1 MHLLLTD
8 RLTCPRCGPEFGL
21 ILLADRLEDRRVL
34 EGALGCPNC
43 RDRYPVCEGF
53 GDLRPPPR
61 AAFPDGETLAAP
73 DSPTLME
80 VAGLLGITEGGGHV
94 VLLGRMASHAGAL
107 AEKLQSAE
115 VVGISSG
122 LRSLDE
128 VEGVSRLSAGS
139 RLPFRDQSL
148 RGAALFGGEGVF
160 EPGEVARVVAR
171 LGRVV
176 VWGGV
181 EGWDSA
187 LEGAGMTVLVSETT
201 AVVAVRK

>member
-43 RDRYPVCEGF
+43 RDRYPVRDGF

-61 AAFPDGETLAAP
+61 PDLADGEPLAP
-73 DSPTLME
+73 PVSPTLME
-80 VAGLLGITEGGGHV
+80 VAGLLGITDGAGHV
-94 VLLGRMASHAGAL
+94 VLLGRMGGHADVL
-107 AEKLQSAE
+107 AQMLQSIE
-115 VVGISSG
+115 VVGISPG
-122 LRSLDE
+122 LRSWDE
-128 VEGVSRLSAGS
+128 AEGVSRLTAGS
-139 RLPFRDQSL
+139 HLPFRDQTL
-148 RGAALFGGEGVF
+148 RGVALFGGEGTF

-181 EGWDSA
+181 EGWDAA
-187 LEGAGMTVLVSETT
+187 LEQAGLTVLVSEKA
-201 AVVAVRK
+201 AVVAARQ

>member
-21 ILLADRLEDRRVL
+21 VLLADRLEDRRVL

-43 RDRYPVCEGF
+43 RDRYPVRDGF

-61 AAFPDGETLAAP
+61 TDIPDDETLAAP

-80 VAGLLGITEGGGHV
+80 VAGLLGVTEGVGHV
-94 VLLGRMASHAGAL
+94 ALLERLAGHSNDL
-107 AEKLQSAE
+107 AEKLQPVE
-115 VVGISSG
+115 VVGVSSG
-122 LRSLDE
+122 LRGWVE
-128 VEGVSRLSAGS
+128 TEGVSRLSAGS

-148 RGAALFGGEGVF
+148 RGVALFGGEGMF
-160 EPGEVARVVAR
+160 EPDEVARVVSR

-181 EGWDSA
+181 DGWDSA
-187 LEGAGMTVLVSETT
+187 LEGAGLTVLVSETA
-201 AVVAVRK
+201 AVVAARQ

>member
-1 MHLLLTD
+1 MDLLLTD

-34 EGALGCPNC
+34 EGELGCPNC
-43 RDRYPVCEGF
+43 RDRYPVRAGF

-61 AAFPDGETLAAP
+61 SGVADGETLQEP
-73 DSPTLME
+73 ESPTLIE
-80 VAGLLGITEGGGHV
+80 VAGLLGITEGAGHL
-94 VLLGRMASHAGAL
+94 VLLGRMAGHAGAL
-107 AEKLQSAE
+107 AEKLPSVE
-115 VVGISSG
+115 VVGISPD
-122 LRSLDE
+122 LRGWSEAD
-128 VEGVSRLSAGS
+128 GVSRLTAGS

-148 RGAALFGGEGVF
+148 RGLAMFGDEGNLAAEA
-160 EPGEVARVVAR
+160 ARVVSR

-187 LEGAGMTVLVSETT
+187 LEQAGLELLVSEET
-201 AVVAVRK
+201 AVVAARQ

>member
-1 MHLLLTD
+1 MDLLLTD

-43 RDRYPVCEGF
+43 RDRYPVIDGF

-61 AAFPDGETLAAP
+61 TAFPEEEPLPAP

-80 VAGLLGITEGGGHV
+80 VAGLLGITAGVGHV
-94 VLLGRMASHAGAL
+94 ALLGAL
-107 AEKLQSAE
+107 AGHADALGEKLQPVE
-115 VVGISSG
+115 VVGISAR
-122 LRSLDE
+122 LRGIDE
-128 VEGVSRLSAGS
+128 VDGVSRLAAGS

-148 RGAALFGGEGVF
+148 RGVALPGGEGLL
-160 EPGEVARVVAR
+160 EPAQAARVVAR
-171 LGRVV
+171 SGRIV

-181 EGWDSA
+181 EGWESA
-187 LEGAGMTVLVSETT
+187 LEGAGLTILISDGTG
-201 AVVAVRK
+201 VVAARQ

>member
-43 RDRYPVCEGF
+43 RDRYPIREGF

-61 AAFPDGETLAAP
+61 IGLHDEETLAAP

-80 VAGLLGITEGGGHV
+80 VAGLLGVTEGVGHV
-94 VLLGRMASHAGAL
+94 ALLGRMAGHADAL
-107 AEKLQSAE
+107 AEKLEVVE
-115 VVGISSG
+115 VVGIASG
-122 LRSLDE
+122 LRSWDE
-128 VEGVSRLSAGS
+128 AEGVSRLIAGS
-139 RLPFRDQSL
+139 RLPFRAQSL
-148 RGAALFGGEGVF
+148 RGAALFGDEGPLDAH
-160 EPGEVARVVAR
+160 ELARVVAR

-181 EGWDSA
+181 DGWDSA
-187 LEGAGMTVLVSETT
+187 LETAGMKVLVSETT
-201 AVVAVRK
+201 AVVAARQ